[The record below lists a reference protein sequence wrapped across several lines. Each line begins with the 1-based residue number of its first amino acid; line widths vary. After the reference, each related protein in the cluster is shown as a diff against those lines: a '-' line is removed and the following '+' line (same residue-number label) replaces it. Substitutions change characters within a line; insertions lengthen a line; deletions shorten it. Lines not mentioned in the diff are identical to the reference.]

1 MAYESKQAAPTDS
14 LCARPLQRTAAHI
27 LVICAFWSGIKT
39 VTFYKKRHRNKIVD
53 CKAE

>member
-27 LVICAFWSGIKT
+27 LVICAFLLFVHSGVESKLSLFTKKGTEIK
-39 VTFYKKRHRNKIVD
+39 
-53 CKAE
+53 